1 MVDGTT
7 VDHVGEHEF
16 GTVTIRNTGVLSVT
30 QYTGVAGGG
39 TLTIRARRIEVDATS
54 RITGD
59 GAGWR
64 GRMEGKGEGPG
75 GGEGGDVALFDPRF
89 GAGGFEMALPPF
101 DRLLSARTAV
111 IVGAGRGPA
120 RVLHPTG
127 SGAGG
132 GHGGRGGDGI
142 LNSRR
147 GEWRGGLPYGTAD
160 GDAAELGSAGG
171 APPPSHHETRS
182 IGGGDGGGAIRLVAD
197 EIIVA
202 GRVSADGDPGAA
214 ATYDAAGGGAGGGI
228 VIHAGR
234 LDVTGA
240 ISAMGGRGG
249 EAYDVAG
256 SGGGGR
262 VKITYAHGR
271 LDPAR
276 VHVGPGKGP
285 CPGERTSPWG
295 CDGTLEVVRV
305 PAPAYLPLAIR
316 GVCLAEARRATAL
329 VLDVSVS
336 MMAATRA
343 GRPALAAATEAAGR
357 FLERMGAADRVAVL
371 SFAGDAVVL
380 QPLTAD
386 LAAARAALGRLVP
399 ASGSRIDRGLAA
411 AHRVLAGAWPSER
424 RVMVVVTDGVASADL
439 GSVRATAAAARADG
453 VTIYT
458 VGIGAE
464 VNQALLIELAGD
476 PSRHLFA
483 PDAEDLAG
491 LYAAIAAREAGC
503 WQP

>member
-1 MVDGTT
+1 
-7 VDHVGEHEF
+7 
-16 GTVTIRNTGVLSVT
+16 
-30 QYTGVAGGG
+30 
-39 TLTIRARRIEVDATS
+39 
-54 RITGD
+54 
-59 GAGWR
+59 
-64 GRMEGKGEGPG
+64 
-75 GGEGGDVALFDPRF
+75 
-89 GAGGFEMALPPF
+89 
-101 DRLLSARTAV
+101 
-111 IVGAGRGPA
+111 
-120 RVLHPTG
+120 
-127 SGAGG
+127 
-132 GHGGRGGDGI
+132 
-142 LNSRR
+142 
-147 GEWRGGLPYGTAD
+147 
-160 GDAAELGSAGG
+160 
-171 APPPSHHETRS
+171 
-182 IGGGDGGGAIRLVAD
+182 
-197 EIIVA
+197 
-202 GRVSADGDPGAA
+202 
-214 ATYDAAGGGAGGGI
+214 
-228 VIHAGR
+228 
-234 LDVTGA
+234 
-240 ISAMGGRGG
+240 
-249 EAYDVAG
+249 
-256 SGGGGR
+256 
-262 VKITYAHGR
+262 
-271 LDPAR
+271 
-276 VHVGPGKGP
+276 
-285 CPGERTSPWG
+285 
-295 CDGTLEVVRV
+295 
-305 PAPAYLPLAIR
+305 
-316 GVCLAEARRATAL
+316 
-329 VLDVSVS
+329 